1 MAALRLPPDV
11 AAWASFAAA
20 LVNTRPRPA
29 DPAEK
34 LEAAPDLQALL
45 DAAPEPAPRPA
56 ANPDVD
62 AARGLRGMLLGA
74 FRAGDAREAAAALN
88 PLLARWALRPAA
100 DGSWELGPVRDA
112 DLGDWLA
119 ANTARGLAELIA
131 AYGVERLHECSA
143 GDCQKVLA
151 DVSRNGARRF
161 CSRTCASRVN
171 VRRHRHPA

>member
-29 DPAEK
+29 DPPEK
-34 LEAAPDLQALL
+34 LRGAADLQALL

-56 ANPDVD
+56 ADGDVEPARALRD
-62 AARGLRGMLLGA
+62 ALVGA
-74 FRAGDAREAAAALN
+74 FRAGGPGDAAAALN
-88 PLLARWALRPAA
+88 PLLARWALRPGA
-100 DGSWELGPVRDA
+100 DGGWELGPARDA
-112 DLGDWLA
+112 ELRDWLA
-119 ANTARGLAELIA
+119 ANCARGLAELVA
-131 AYGVERLHECSA
+131 TYGIERLHECSA
-143 GDCQKVLA
+143 EDCQAVLV

-171 VRRHRHPA
+171 VRRHRHPV

>member
-11 AAWASFAAA
+11 AAWAGFAAA

-29 DPAEK
+29 DPPEK
-34 LEAAPDLQALL
+34 LEAAADLQALL

-56 ANPDVD
+56 ADADVD
-62 AARGLRGMLLGA
+62 AARALRGVLLGA
-74 FRAGDAREAAAALN
+74 FRARDRAEAAAALN

-112 DLGDWLA
+112 DLSDWLA
-119 ANTARGLAELIA
+119 ANSARGLAELVA
-131 AYGVERLHECSA
+131 AYGLERLHECSA
-143 GDCQKVLA
+143 EDCQAVLV

-171 VRRHRHPA
+171 VRRHRHPV